1 MNPEEQKKLDK
12 FHRFLLRHSLY
23 GINPT
28 PPNLEKLK
36 ELGAFDKED
45 NKESN

>member
-1 MNPEEQKKLDK
+1 MDQEEQKKLDK

-36 ELGAFDKED
+36 KLGAFDKED

>member
-1 MNPEEQKKLDK
+1 MDQEEQKKIDK
-12 FHRFLLRHSLY
+12 FNKFLLRNSLY

-36 ELGAFDKED
+36 ELGAFDEED